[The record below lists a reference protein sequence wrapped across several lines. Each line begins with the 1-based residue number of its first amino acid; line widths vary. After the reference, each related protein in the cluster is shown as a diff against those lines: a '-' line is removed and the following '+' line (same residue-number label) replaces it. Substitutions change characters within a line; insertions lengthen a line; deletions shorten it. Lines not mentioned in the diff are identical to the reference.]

1 MDNKKNKQEEE
12 SLEKKESLAGI
23 SFLKVDALKRGSYAL
38 SLLLKTD
45 DIIVGVDKKPFRG
58 TQKVLNQILKEKPET
73 VLTISR
79 KNTFFDILARGPLGI
94 KLLETGS
101 DEDIEI
107 LTNTKKYLD
116 TVDNYEKYAEFEVY
130 RGKKNI
136 YNIIEVNE
144 GSLFASLF
152 PLVWFYHNKLYIP
165 LFLIILL
172 FLLLGTI
179 AWWLFLASWIILT
192 VYMNKGSMSILR
204 GYCLFNEMRLYFKLY
219 AKQNK
224 DVQLIIRKL
233 DKKSNFIFPSI
244 DPPENNIEKD
254 KRKDGDIS
262 LQTS

>member
-1 MDNKKNKQEEE
+1 M
-12 SLEKKESLAGI
+12 
-23 SFLKVDALKRGSYAL
+23 
-38 SLLLKTD
+38 
-45 DIIVGVDKKPFRG
+45 
-58 TQKVLNQILKEKPET
+58 
-73 VLTISR
+73 
-79 KNTFFDILARGPLGI
+79 
-94 KLLETGS
+94 
-101 DEDIEI
+101 
-107 LTNTKKYLD
+107 
-116 TVDNYEKYAEFEVY
+116 
-130 RGKKNI
+130 
-136 YNIIEVNE
+136 
-144 GSLFASLF
+144 
-152 PLVWFYHNKLYIP
+152 
-165 LFLIILL
+165 
-172 FLLLGTI
+172 LGTI